1 MHGLAVQPQQ
11 PQRKHI
17 KIEMTESAS
26 SDSTTAIAA
35 IDPRATEKNVKLIKR
50 SPVLTKIAVS
60 GGLIQNLAKRT
71 GGGVGSSGLG

>member
-1 MHGLAVQPQQ
+1 MISVELEQLRLFFVQQAVQGLAVQPQQ
-11 PQRKHI
+11 PQKKHI

-50 SPVLTKIAVS
+50 SPVLT
-60 GGLIQNLAKRT
+60 
-71 GGGVGSSGLG
+71 